1 MANHS
6 HGGHRDRMRERVLKE
21 GADGLAKHELLEML
35 LYGTIPQKDTNE
47 IAHHLLEEFGS
58 LSNLIEADPKEIEKT
73 AGIGR
78 GSAIF
83 LSLLHELI
91 RRYDEEKLEQ
101 KKALVSS
108 QYTVAYCRAL
118 LSRCVTER
126 FYVICLDSRN
136 HVIHTAKIAEGTV
149 REAAVYPRMV
159 VETVLR
165 YQSVSVVICHNHPGG
180 RARPS
185 SEDISL
191 TAELKKVLDILGVRL
206 LDHII
211 IGEEGYYSFF
221 EEKQIKNI

>member
-1 MANHS
+1 MAKHS
-6 HGGHRDRMRERVLKE
+6 HGGHRDRMRDRVLKE
-21 GADGLAKHELLEML
+21 GPEGLAKHELLEML

-47 IAHHLLEEFGS
+47 IAHLLLEEFGS
-58 LSNLIEADPKEIEKT
+58 LSNLIEADPKELEKT

-91 RRYDEEKLEQ
+91 RRYDEERLEE
-101 KKALVSS
+101 KKALLSS
-108 QYTVAYCRAL
+108 KHTVAYCEAL
-118 LSRCVTER
+118 LKRCVTER
-126 FYVICLDSRN
+126 FYAICLDSRN

-149 REAAVYPRMV
+149 LEAPVQPRLV
-159 VETVLR
+159 TETVLR
-165 YQSVSVVICHNHPGG
+165 YPSVSVVICHNHPGG

-185 SEDISL
+185 HDDVVL
-191 TAELKKVLDILGVRL
+191 TAELKKILEALGIRL

-221 EEKQIKNI
+221 EEEQLKNM